1 MLRLFKMKARTIK
14 MKWKTIMCIVFTCII
29 CNSGAISPIA
39 HAECEISYTPMYE
52 FPLVG
57 EIYIENKGEIGEYYE
72 IKAKCE
78 IEIQAD
84 GKIILSYYA
93 SEQFSWDSQDEEAA
107 FVKIIS
113 DTSAVKYKSPEW
125 ASGCGIKSLSNIKVD
140 CQDKYI
146 TSLQP
151 MYTQDS
157 LFAYYGYAHDIQ
169 IDAGQMLG
177 NTTVIP
183 NGNIHDGN
191 TGVYSDKDGKMFVL
205 NEDGSK
211 NYFHDIVRVTVNDVT
226 IKKEIGNNWANTPA
240 LVYRQGD
247 VNNDGAIDKSDAV
260 LLQKWLITEA
270 IAIPVWQAADMNN
283 DYQLDARDLSL
294 LKGYIS
300 KQE

>member
-1 MLRLFKMKARTIK
+1 MT
-14 MKWKTIMCIVFTCII
+14 KWKVLLCSTMMCMASVNTVTPQPVC
-29 CNSGAISPIA
+29 
-39 HAECEISYTPMYE
+39 AEETVPEHETMYE

-57 EIYIENKGEIGEYYE
+57 EIYIENKSEIGEYYE

-107 FVKIIS
+107 SVKIIS
-113 DTSAVKYKSPEW
+113 DTNAAKYKLPEW
-125 ASGCGIKSLSNIKVD
+125 ASGCEIKSLSNIKVD
-140 CQDKYI
+140 CQDKY
-146 TSLQP
+146 TTGLRP

-157 LFAYYGYAHDIQ
+157 LFAYCGYAHDVQ

-183 NGNIHDGN
+183 NGNIHEGN

-205 NEDGSK
+205 NEDGNK

-240 LVYRQGD
+240 LVYRRGD
-247 VNNDGAIDKSDAV
+247 VNNDGTIDKSDAI
-260 LLQKWLITEA
+260 LFQKWLITKA

-283 DYQLDARDLSL
+283 DDKLNAVDLTL
-294 LKGYIS
+294 LK
-300 KQE
+300 QQLLCL